1 MWCACQRESFS
12 IYFLGI
18 IWVLVH
24 GSLVLLF
31 ALSSFSG
38 IVFLGSIWLT
48 GIIVVGSM
56 RHSGIFWRRCIFLIS
71 DQARIATRALPDWR
85 TYHWKRYHKNGAPT
99 ILDQHGDA
107 TLPRRVKIGMMPYP
121 LGKSQRCDPMPPK

>member
-1 MWCACQRESFS
+1 MWCACQPESFS

-56 RHSGIFWRRCIFLIS
+56 RHSGIFWGRWICQPELFS
-71 DQARIATRALPDWR
+71 SPHAD
-85 TYHWKRYHKNGAPT
+85 
-99 ILDQHGDA
+99 LDLGW
-107 TLPRRVKIGMMPYP
+107 IGSHPY
-121 LGKSQRCDPMPPK
+121 DFPKG

>member
-1 MWCACQRESFS
+1 MVSESAGGCCESCNIARSLLWCGCQREPLA

-56 RHSGIFWRRCIFLIS
+56 RHSGIFWGRWICQPELFS
-71 DQARIATRALPDWR
+71 SPHAD
-85 TYHWKRYHKNGAPT
+85 
-99 ILDQHGDA
+99 LDLGW
-107 TLPRRVKIGMMPYP
+107 IGSHPY
-121 LGKSQRCDPMPPK
+121 DFPKG